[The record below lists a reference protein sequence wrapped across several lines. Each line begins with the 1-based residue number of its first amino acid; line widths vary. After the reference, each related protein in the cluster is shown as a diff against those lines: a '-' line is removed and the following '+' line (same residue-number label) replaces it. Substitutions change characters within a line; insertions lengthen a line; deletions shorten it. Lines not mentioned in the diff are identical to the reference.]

1 MHYSRR
7 ISLSLT
13 AAFLLLVFGMP
24 LSQAALELARGDRP
38 HALELLL
45 HVPTKANLRQF
56 ERELD
61 NAAWAIRRSRP
72 WMQLLQFTVLHHAGR
87 DTLPGRNGWFFF
99 RPGVRYLAEPL
110 PEPARDTAPL
120 AAILAFKAELDARGI
135 ALVVMPAPGKASVYP
150 ELLTR
155 RALGHMAP
163 MNRHTLDLL
172 ARLRDA
178 GVDVVDLSALFCGS
192 ERPGLYLAQDSH
204 WSPEGMERAA
214 GAVAR
219 HLFDR
224 GLVKP
229 GGTEYAE
236 RPAPVERLG
245 DLILMMQSPPV
256 ERLFAPERVDCRQV
270 VQADSGTLY
279 EDDPA
284 SEVLVLGDSFLRIY
298 QLDEPGA
305 AGFTAHLARH
315 LGRPVASVINDGGAS
330 TLVRQELA
338 RTPELLAN
346 KRVVVWEFVE
356 RDIRFGTEGWQIVP
370 LPPPS

>member
-1 MHYSRR
+1 
-7 ISLSLT
+7 
-13 AAFLLLVFGMP
+13 
-24 LSQAALELARGDRP
+24 
-38 HALELLL
+38 
-45 HVPTKANLRQF
+45 
-56 ERELD
+56 
-61 NAAWAIRRSRP
+61 
-72 WMQLLQFTVLHHAGR
+72 LQFTVFHHAGR

-99 RPGVRYLAEPL
+99 RPGVRYLVEPL
-110 PEPARDTAPL
+110 PEPAQDTDPL
-120 AAILAFKAELDARGI
+120 AAILAFKGELDARGI
-135 ALVVMPAPGKASVYP
+135 ALVVVPAPGKASIYP
-150 ELLTR
+150 EQLTR
-155 RALGHMAP
+155 RALGHTVP
-163 MNRHTLDLL
+163 MNPHTLSLL

-229 GGTEYAE
+229 GGTRYSE

-270 VQADSGTLY
+270 VGADSGTVY
-279 EDDPA
+279 EDEPA

-315 LGRPVASVINDGGAS
+315 LGRPVTSVINDGGAS
-330 TLVRQELA
+330 TLVRQELV
-338 RTPELLAN
+338 RNPELLAN